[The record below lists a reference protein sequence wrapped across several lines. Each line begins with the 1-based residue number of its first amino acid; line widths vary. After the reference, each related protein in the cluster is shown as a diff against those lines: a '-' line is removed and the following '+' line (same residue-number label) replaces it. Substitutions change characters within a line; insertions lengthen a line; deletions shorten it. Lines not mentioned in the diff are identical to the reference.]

1 MAEDGIIAV
10 STFAENACFSESGF
24 VTGANGD
31 MDEQQQN
38 ETRDEQGRF
47 LPGNPGGPG
56 RPKGKLSLMAIIE
69 RKLEEI
75 PVGETRAFAEQL
87 IEKYLTAIV
96 KGEEPDGPAI
106 RHLIEM
112 FDGKPTQRN
121 EIGGY
126 EGNPIRI
133 EFGEEFEGV

>member
-1 MAEDGIIAV
+1 MSDV
-10 STFAENACFSESGF
+10 
-24 VTGANGD
+24 D
-31 MDEQQQN
+31 
-38 ETRDEQGRF
+38 RDDKGRF
-47 LPGNPGGPG
+47 LPGTSGNPAG

-75 PVGETRAFAEQL
+75 PKGETRSCAEKM
-87 IEKYLTAIV
+87 IDVYLDVIL
-96 KGEEPDGPAI
+96 KGGLPDGTAI

-126 EGNPIRI
+126 AGDPIRI

>member
-1 MAEDGIIAV
+1 MSDV
-10 STFAENACFSESGF
+10 
-24 VTGANGD
+24 D
-31 MDEQQQN
+31 
-38 ETRDEQGRF
+38 RDDKGRF
-47 LPGNPGGPG
+47 LPGVSGNPAG

-75 PVGETRAFAEQL
+75 PKGETRARAEKM
-87 IEKYLTAIV
+87 IEIYLDAILT
-96 KGEEPDGPAI
+96 GGQPDGTAI

-121 EIGGY
+121 EIVGY
-126 EGNPIRI
+126 EGDPIRI

>member
-1 MAEDGIIAV
+1 
-10 STFAENACFSESGF
+10 
-24 VTGANGD
+24 

-38 ETRDEQGRF
+38 NVRDEQGRF

-75 PVGETRAFAEQL
+75 PEGEERTRAEKI
-87 IEKYLTAIV
+87 IERYLDAILA
-96 KGEEPDGPAI
+96 GEAPDGVAI
-106 RHLIEM
+106 RHLVEM

-126 EGNPIRI
+126 EGDPIRI

>member
-1 MAEDGIIAV
+1 
-10 STFAENACFSESGF
+10 
-24 VTGANGD
+24 
-31 MDEQQQN
+31 MDDTTN
-38 ETRDEQGRF
+38 DVRDEQGRF

-75 PVGETRAFAEQL
+75 PKGETRARAEQM
-87 IEKYLTAIV
+87 IDSYLDAML
-96 KGEEPDGPAI
+96 KGEQPDGTAI

-126 EGNPIRI
+126 EGDPIRI

>member
-1 MAEDGIIAV
+1 MSDV
-10 STFAENACFSESGF
+10 
-24 VTGANGD
+24 D
-31 MDEQQQN
+31 
-38 ETRDEQGRF
+38 RDDKGRF
-47 LPGNPGGPG
+47 LPGISGNPAG

-75 PVGETRAFAEQL
+75 PKGETRARAEQL
-87 IEKYLTAIV
+87 IDSYLNAILT
-96 KGEEPDGPAI
+96 GEQPDGTAI

-126 EGNPIRI
+126 EGDPIRI
-133 EFGEEFEGV
+133 EFGEEFEGM